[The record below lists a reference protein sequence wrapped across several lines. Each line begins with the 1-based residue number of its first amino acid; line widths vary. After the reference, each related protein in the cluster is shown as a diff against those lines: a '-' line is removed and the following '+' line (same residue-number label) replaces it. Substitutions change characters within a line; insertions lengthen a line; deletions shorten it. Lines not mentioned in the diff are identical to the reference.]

1 MDKTLNIAVCDDESV
16 ALDIITAAIKKVFL
30 SHDVE
35 ARIESFSRPA
45 DLLSALQN
53 NAYSLIFL
61 DINMTGIDG
70 ISLGKKLLLRG
81 VDSDI
86 VFVSSNTD
94 RVFETFEVNPFGF
107 VRKDNFIKDISGVI
121 DRYIKQKMSKTD
133 SALRFELR
141 NRGGL
146 VTVNVAVLK
155 YVECLRNEQVLYM
168 DGKENYSVFLRMK
181 ILEEQLTS
189 FGFIRIHKGYLV
201 NSRYITRFDNS
212 SVTLS
217 SGEELP
223 VGRSKHSAAL
233 EQYLDY
239 IHKNGI
245 SIIG

>member
-1 MDKTLNIAVCDDESV
+1 MDKVIGVAVCDDEAV
-16 ALDIITAAIKKVFL
+16 ALDIISAAVKKVFL
-30 SHDVE
+30 THDVE
-35 ARIESFSRPA
+35 ARVESFSRPA
-45 DLLSALQN
+45 DLLAALQN
-53 NAYSLIFL
+53 NTYSLIFL
-61 DINMTGIDG
+61 DINMAGIDD

-81 VDSDI
+81 TGSDI
-86 VFVSSNTD
+86 VFVSSNTS

-121 DRYIKQKMSKTD
+121 DRYVKQKMSKPE
-133 SALRFELR
+133 SVLRFELR

-155 YVECLRNEQVLYM
+155 YVECLRNEQVFHM

-181 ILEEQLTS
+181 TLEEQLTP

-201 NSRYITRFDNS
+201 NCRYISRFDNS

-217 SGEELP
+217 TGEELP
-223 VGRSKHSAAL
+223 VGRSKHAAAL

-239 IHKNGI
+239 IRKNCI
-245 SIIG
+245 PIIE